1 MAKISTAQ
9 VFVSQI
15 WEQPLSAVHSSVK
28 TLLTKNFLRENKSR
42 IYRAEHK
49 ENTYERDEIP
59 RSFR

>member
-1 MAKISTAQ
+1 MSKPSFAQ
-9 VFVSQI
+9 ALVSEIQGRASRALR
-15 WEQPLSAVHSSVK
+15 ESVK

-42 IYRAEHK
+42 IYRTEHK